1 MSSKRNCCVA
11 LCDNEEQLVNTRCNA
26 CKDKCYAEKHYIC
39 MTCYINL
46 LKASYIAK
54 IPVTCPLDR
63 SDMPVEPSL
72 LAMVETEMIMNDF
85 FKHMH
90 MTVNH
95 LSNVRSR
102 TQEPT
107 AIIGRDGSFTPV
119 HSTSTGPRRSVR
131 VRRSSPIAFP
141 PPEQIVVHVE
151 SPNGVDNVRDSME
164 YLQVFQQHVNPFPQF
179 SGDEDDA
186 AADGFHDPNNVV
198 VNLFP
203 EHNNE
208 NTPPNDNIYIGND
221 GRHYD
226 LEAPARNVRMRD
238 P

>member
-11 LCDNEEQLVNTRCNA
+11 LCDNEEQLVNTRCTA

-102 TQEPT
+102 AQVEVQQDVPLRSMGAPLPIRSPIRTMP
-107 AIIGRDGSFTPV
+107 
-119 HSTSTGPRRSVR
+119 TGPSMGEENRIRRSVR
-131 VRRSSPIAFP
+131 VRRSSP
-141 PPEQIVVHVE
+141 V
-151 SPNGVDNVRDSME
+151 GVDNVRDSME
-164 YLQVFQQHVNPFPQF
+164 YIQVFQQHVNPFPQF
-179 SGDEDDA
+179 SRDEDDA

-208 NTPPNDNIYIGND
+208 NTPP
-221 GRHYD
+221 
-226 LEAPARNVRMRD
+226 APAD
-238 P
+238 PSHPSWNT

>member
-11 LCDNEEQLVNTRCNA
+11 LCDNEEQLVNTRCSA

-54 IPVTCPLDR
+54 IPVRCPLDR

-72 LAMVETEMIMNDF
+72 LAMVETEMIMNEF

-95 LSNVRSR
+95 LSTVRSR
-102 TQEPT
+102 TQEPILPT

-119 HSTSTGPRRSVR
+119 HSTSTGPRRNVR
-131 VRRSSPIAFP
+131 VRRTGPVSPPSPDRAVLRMWPGLGADQVLI
-141 PPEQIVVHVE
+141 HVE
-151 SPNGVDNVRDSME
+151 PPLSPNGVDNVRDSMD
-164 YLQVFQQHVNPFPQF
+164 YLQDQQLPSVFPELNGRTP
-179 SGDEDDA
+179 A
-186 AADGFHDPNNVV
+186 

-203 EHNNE
+203 ESLYEWPTNE
-208 NTPPNDNIYIGND
+208 NIPPTP
-221 GRHYD
+221 
-226 LEAPARNVRMRD
+226 
-238 P
+238 